1 MNEELPT
8 QMIAS
13 PKNEPAPQSANLQ
26 IFTNPHLLG
35 QMIELAKLFSE
46 SDLVPKDYK
55 DKKGNT
61 LVAIQMGMEL
71 GLAPMQALQNIAVI
85 NGRPCVW
92 GDAMLAIVQASGKLE
107 YHHEWTE
114 GDTAYCKTK
123 RRGYPTEYITTFSD
137 ADAKAANLLGKTGPW
152 TTNRARMRQMRAR
165 AFNLRD
171 QFADVLRG
179 LNSGEEVS
187 DYSDLS
193 NPNTSN
199 TVFADVLR
207 GHTTGFDNP
216 RPHSTHIHS
225 DSISQPKRLSNQPV
239 SEIYISDDERKRL
252 YVAWKTVGLED
263 DVVSQ
268 HLRETYGLTTT
279 KEIKK
284 AVYQDIMQWIYSAG
298 SKIPAENASAATVS
312 HE

>member
-1 MNEELPT
+1 MNEELST

-199 TVFADVLR
+199 IV
-207 GHTTGFDNP
+207 
-216 RPHSTHIHS
+216 
-225 DSISQPKRLSNQPV
+225 SISQPKRLS
-239 SEIYISDDERKRL
+239 SKSATDECISDDERKRL
-252 YVAWKTVGLED
+252 YVAWKTIGLED

-284 AVYQDIMQWIYSAG
+284 AVYQDIMQWIESAG

>member
-1 MNEELPT
+1 MNEELST

-199 TVFADVLR
+199 IV
-207 GHTTGFDNP
+207 
-216 RPHSTHIHS
+216 
-225 DSISQPKRLSNQPV
+225 SISQPKRLS
-239 SEIYISDDERKRL
+239 SKSATDECISDDERKRL
-252 YVAWKTVGLED
+252 YVAWKTIGLED

-284 AVYQDIMQWIYSAG
+284 AVYQDIMQWIESAG
-298 SKIPAENASAATVS
+298 SKIPTENASVATVS

>member
-1 MNEELPT
+1 MNAEPSNQLMMP
-8 QMIAS
+8 
-13 PKNEPAPQSANLQ
+13 PKNEPVPQAANLQ

-114 GDTAYCKTK
+114 GDTAFCKTK

-187 DYSDLS
+187 DYSDFS
-193 NPNTSN
+193 TSES
-199 TVFADVLR
+199 
-207 GHTTGFDNP
+207 TGT
-216 RPHSTHIHS
+216 SS
-225 DSISQPKRLSNQPV
+225 SISASTQPKRLSSKLVENAF
-239 SEIYISDDERKRL
+239 ISDDERKRL
-252 YVAWKTVGLED
+252 YVAWKAVGLED
-263 DVVSQ
+263 DAVSQ
-268 HLRETYGLTTT
+268 HLRERHGINTT

-284 AVYQDIMQWIYSAG
+284 SDYQTIMSWIESSG
-298 SKIPAENASAATVS
+298 SVPEIVKAPDAAVS
-312 HE
+312 HA

>member
-1 MNEELPT
+1 MNEELQT

-13 PKNEPAPQSANLQ
+13 PKNEPAQQSANLQ

-107 YHHEWTE
+107 YHDEWTE
-114 GDTAYCKTK
+114 GDTAFCKTK
-123 RRGYPTEYITTFSD
+123 RRGYPSEYITAFSD
-137 ADAKAANLLGKTGPW
+137 ADAKAAGLLNKSGPW
-152 TTNRARMRQMRAR
+152 ATNRARMRQMRAR

-199 TVFADVLR
+199 IV
-207 GHTTGFDNP
+207 
-216 RPHSTHIHS
+216 
-225 DSISQPKRLSNQPV
+225 SISQPKRLSNKPV

-252 YVAWKTVGLED
+252 YVAWKAAGLED
-263 DVVSQ
+263 DVVSKY
-268 HLRETYGLTTT
+268 LLESYGLTTT

-284 AVYQDIMQWIYSAG
+284 AVYQDIMQWIEAAHAFAMGQAAG
-298 SKIPAENASAATVS
+298 AKAAAAADSPPTVEVS

>member
-1 MNEELPT
+1 MNAESSNQLMMPT
-8 QMIAS
+8 
-13 PKNEPAPQSANLQ
+13 KNESVPQAANLQ

-187 DYSDLS
+187 DYSDFS
-193 NPNTSN
+193 TSES
-199 TVFADVLR
+199 
-207 GHTTGFDNP
+207 TGT
-216 RPHSTHIHS
+216 SS
-225 DSISQPKRLSNQPV
+225 SISASTQPKRLSSKLVENAF
-239 SEIYISDDERKRL
+239 ISDDERKRL
-252 YVAWKTVGLED
+252 YVAWKAVGLED
-263 DVVSQ
+263 DAVSQ
-268 HLRETYGLTTT
+268 HLRERHGINTT

-284 AVYQDIMQWIYSAG
+284 SDYQTIMSWIESSGSA
-298 SKIPAENASAATVS
+298 PAIVKTSDAAVS
-312 HE
+312 HA